1 MEQLTTDRLLL
12 LRLEPAWMER
22 FAVDSKQAGKELEAF
37 LGYPESGRTEHPVT
51 TYRYALSEISRNPD
65 GAKWHC
71 LWEILLPSEKRRIG
85 GILFKGP
92 PENGE
97 TEIGY
102 GIDEAY
108 RGKGYA
114 PEAVTRAIRWAFENG
129 AQTVIAKINP
139 GNAASRRVLEKVGM
153 REYRKIGKMPCF
165 RINKSNQNQ
174 IKERI
179 V

>member
-22 FAVDSKQAGKELEAF
+22 FAVDSMQAGKELEAF
-37 LGYPESGRTEHPVT
+37 LGYPESGRIEHPVT
-51 TYRYALSEISRNPD
+51 TYRYALSEIDRQPE
-65 GAKWHC
+65 AEKWHC
-71 LWEILLPSEKRRIG
+71 LWEILHPEEKRRIG

-102 GIDEAY
+102 GIDEAL

-114 PEAVTRAIRWAFENG
+114 PEAVTRAIRGAFENG
-129 AQTVIAKINP
+129 ANTVVAKINP
-139 GNAASRRVLEKVGM
+139 GNHASRRVLEKVCM

-165 RINKSNQNQ
+165 RIDKSSL
-174 IKERI
+174 R
-179 V
+179 